1 MRLNLGETSGRVRLR
16 YRFAIEDRGIVM
28 PSLSLRGIPEDV
40 YEGLRQLAAW
50 NHRSM
55 QEQARLM
62 IERDVR
68 LSRPTAVEAPRQ
80 WRERLKGR
88 QFPELVSDLRADRV
102 R

>member
-1 MRLNLGETSGRVRLR
+1 
-16 YRFAIEDRGIVM
+16 M
-28 PSLSLRGIPEDV
+28 PSLSLRGIPDDT
-40 YEGLRQLAAW
+40 YEGLRQLAAR

-68 LSRPTAVEAPRQ
+68 LSRSSAVDAPRQ

-88 QFPELVSDLRADRV
+88 SFPGVISDLRADRD

>member
-1 MRLNLGETSGRVRLR
+1 
-16 YRFAIEDRGIVM
+16 M
-28 PSLSLRGIPEDV
+28 PSLSLRGIPDDT
-40 YEGLRQLAAW
+40 YEGLRQLAAR

-68 LSRPTAVEAPRQ
+68 LSRSSAVDAPRQ

-88 QFPELVSDLRADRV
+88 RFPGLISDLRADRD

>member
-1 MRLNLGETSGRVRLR
+1 
-16 YRFAIEDRGIVM
+16 M
-28 PSLSLRGIPEDV
+28 PSLSLRGIPDDT
-40 YEGLRQLAAW
+40 YEGLRQLAAR

-55 QEQARLM
+55 QEQARMM

-68 LSRPTAVEAPRQ
+68 LSRSSALDAPRQ

-88 QFPELVSDLRADRV
+88 SFPGLISDLRADRD